1 MNVATPRMKGYL
13 ILLLSLFIFTMW
25 GVNLLSL
32 SQIEIDKPEPSGA
45 PKQSGGGGGGNRVIE
60 VKPCPFLY
68 FYFYELGYTL
78 YLTSAPPREPNGTML
93 MVEPP
98 ERLPSALLRQLAEWL
113 GKGGNLV
120 ILTSRSHPILSQAGI
135 DVATSK
141 ESKESSQVSRLFM
154 PYLWL
159 NDAREFDAG
168 YAGWKA
174 QAGRSFLK
182 PFLPPS
188 PGVDPVLV
196 TGWGSGRLCIAASAE
211 LTGPAGLRKRDN
223 LVLLTRLAER
233 LTPSKQLFFFDP
245 EPGRRLR
252 AVVSS
257 GGGGGGGATPVV
269 KTKIPYLSLW
279 SLMKANAVSWALL
292 QLVLALAI
300 FAISIGRRFGPVRP
314 IPPEDP
320 PQQSFVACLGQLLR
334 RQQINSFAA
343 SHAIAHFLPAAF
355 KRFGL
360 PPDAPASALVEA
372 MKSVRP
378 DLAEKLGAALTG
390 LKRITESEGSD
401 ESDARLLHH
410 MQTLAQIRKELRIN
424 G

>member
-1 MNVATPRMKGYL
+1 MNTVTPRMKAYL

-32 SQIEIDKPEPSGA
+32 SQIEIDRPDPSGA
-45 PKQSGGGGGGNRVIE
+45 PKQGGGGGKRVIE

-78 YLTSAPPREPNGTML
+78 FLTSEPPREQNGTML
-93 MVEPP
+93 MIEPP
-98 ERLPSALLRQLAEWL
+98 ERLPSHLLRELAEWL
-113 GKGGNLV
+113 GRGGNLV
-120 ILTSRSHPILSQAGI
+120 ILTSKPHPILNQAGI
-135 DVATSK
+135 DISTTK
-141 ESKESSQVSRLFM
+141 EAKETAQVSRLFATY
-154 PYLWL
+154 PWL
-159 NDAREFDAG
+159 SDAREFDAG
-168 YAGWKA
+168 YAGWKP
-174 QAGRSFLK
+174 QPGRSFLK
-182 PFLPPS
+182 PFLPAIPD
-188 PGVDPVLV
+188 VDPILV

-211 LTGPAGLRKRDN
+211 LTGPAGLRKSDN

-233 LTPSKQLFFFDP
+233 LSPSKQLFFFDP

-257 GGGGGGGATPVV
+257 GGRGGGATPVV
-269 KTKIPYLSLW
+269 KKKIPYLSLW

-292 QLVLALAI
+292 QLVLALVI
-300 FAISIGRRFGPVRP
+300 FAVSIGRRFGPIKP
-314 IPPEDP
+314 IPPDEP

-343 SHAIAHFLPAAF
+343 GHAITHFLPAAL

-360 PPDAPASALVEA
+360 PPDAPAAALVEA
-372 MKSVRP
+372 MKNVRP

-390 LKRITESEGSD
+390 LGRINEREGD
-401 ESDARLLHH
+401 PENDARLLHH

>member
-1 MNVATPRMKGYL
+1 MNFATPRMKGYL

-32 SQIEIDKPEPSGA
+32 SQIEIDKPDPSGA
-45 PKQSGGGGGGNRVIE
+45 PKQGGGGGGNRVIE

-78 YLTSAPPREPNGTML
+78 YLTSEVPRDQNGTML
-93 MVEPP
+93 MIEPP
-98 ERLPSALLRQLAEWL
+98 ERLSSPLLRQLAEWL
-113 GKGGNLV
+113 GKGGNLI
-120 ILTSRSHPILSQAGI
+120 ILTSKSHPIINQAGI
-135 DVATSK
+135 DISTPK
-141 ESKESSQVSRLFM
+141 ESKEPAQVSRLFVAY
-154 PYLWL
+154 PWL

-168 YAGWKA
+168 YSGWRP
-174 QAGRSFLK
+174 QPGRSFLK
-182 PFLPPS
+182 PFLPAS
-188 PGVDPVLV
+188 PGVDPILA

-211 LTGPAGLRKRDN
+211 LTGPSGLRKSDN

-233 LTPSKQLFFFDP
+233 LSPAKQLFFFDP

-257 GGGGGGGATPVV
+257 SGGGGGPTPVV

-292 QLVLALAI
+292 QLVLALVI

-314 IPPEDP
+314 IPPEEP
-320 PQQSFVACLGQLLR
+320 PHQSFVACLGQLLR

-343 SHAIAHFLPAAF
+343 GHAITHFLPAAF

-360 PPDAPASALVEA
+360 PPDAPASTLVEA
-372 MKSVRP
+372 MKNVRP

-390 LKRITESEGSD
+390 LKRINEREGD
-401 ESDARLLHH
+401 EENDARLLHH